1 MATILE
7 LAQHAGVSAESVLRV
22 VNGEPVSGD
31 VTERVNK
38 AIEALGPPR
47 HPRWALQPVPGP
59 VDPDGG
65 TARDELLQTFTA
77 AAAKL
82 QQRLPEDVGNVVYE
96 AVRVEV
102 RPMAQHLAQME
113 QLFQQVVRRIDEV
126 GESERRERLDDVAL
140 MIELITTGWRTVDRR
155 LGRLERMVARLETE
169 RNGDQPSERGTST
182 PNA

>member
-47 HPRWALQPVPGP
+47 SPRTLHPVPVP
-59 VDPDGG
+59 PDAGSP
-65 TARDELLQTFTA
+65 RDELLETFTA

-82 QQRLPEDVGNVVYE
+82 EQRLPEDVGNVVYE

-155 LGRLERMVARLETE
+155 LGRLERMLARLETE
-169 RNGDQPSERGTST
+169 RDGDQPSGRTSM
-182 PNA
+182 PEA

>member
-47 HPRWALQPVPGP
+47 SPRGLHPVPVP
-59 VDPDGG
+59 VDSDPDA
-65 TARDELLQTFTA
+65 ARDELLETFTA

-82 QQRLPEDVGNVVYE
+82 EQRLPEDVGNVVYE

-140 MIELITTGWRTVDRR
+140 LIELITTGWRTVDRR
-155 LGRLERMVARLETE
+155 LGRLERMLARLEME
-169 RNGDQPSERGTST
+169 RNGDQPSARGPST
-182 PNA
+182 PGT